1 MYVLYMTPSQWC
13 LSGLFLSLS
22 SSATSQAETS
32 QFTDCTV
39 VPTPDELSHLTASQ
53 FPQLAPPK
61 IVVDDVVVQQKC
73 KVDVQPSSHV
83 SENQSRS
90 GECFM
95 LSMYTIVCIKSLFSL
110 CISIVVDLQF
120 CSV

>member
-1 MYVLYMTPSQWC
+1 MTLSHWC
-13 LSGLFLSLS
+13 VSGLFLSLS

-53 FPQLAPPK
+53 FPQLAPPR
-61 IVVDDVVVQQKC
+61 IVVDDVVVQQKY
-73 KVDVQPSSHV
+73 KVDVQPTSCV
-83 SENQSRS
+83 SENQSSS

-95 LSMYTIVCIKSLFSL
+95 LSMYTIVCIKSLFNL
-110 CISIVVDLQF
+110 CISIVVEF
-120 CSV
+120 SVCSV